1 LRDLRH
7 AVFKHTTQGSL
18 FMQRIRVW
26 DLPTRLFHWA
36 LVACVI
42 KLVVTGNIGGNL
54 MTWHMRA
61 GYAVLVLLAFRLVW
75 GLVGGYWSRFATFVP
90 TPARLWAYV
99 KGTPTGTPV
108 LGHNPLGAL
117 SVLAMLTVLGAQ
129 VATGLVSDDE
139 IAFSGPLI
147 TFVSGTTSALATTY
161 HKQYGKLLLLA
172 LVVLHVCAIV
182 YYQRVKKQ
190 RLVAA
195 MLSGDHEVEGSVQAQ
210 ASADGLGARGLA
222 AAILAVCVAAVW
234 WLVNL
239 AP

>member
-90 TPARLWAYV
+90 TPARIWAYV

-147 TFVSGTTSALATTY
+147 TFVSSATSALATTY

-195 MLSGDHEVEGSVQAQ
+195 MLSGDHEVEGGVEAQ
-210 ASADGLGARGLA
+210 ASADGLAARALPLA
-222 AAILAVCVAAVW
+222 FLLCAWPRCGGW
-234 WLVNL
+234 
-239 AP
+239 

>member
-1 LRDLRH
+1 
-7 AVFKHTTQGSL
+7 
-18 FMQRIRVW
+18 MQRIRVW

-42 KLVVTGNIGGNL
+42 TLVVTGNIGGNL

-147 TFVSGTTSALATTY
+147 TFVSSATSALATTY

-195 MLSGDHEVEGSVQAQ
+195 MLSGDHEVEGTVQAQ

-222 AAILAVCVAAVW
+222 AAIFAVCVAAVW
-234 WLVNL
+234 LLVNL

>member
-1 LRDLRH
+1 
-7 AVFKHTTQGSL
+7 
-18 FMQRIRVW
+18 MQRIRVW
-26 DLPTRLFHWA
+26 DLPTRLFHWS

-42 KLVVTGNIGGNL
+42 TLVVTGNIGGNL

-61 GYAVLVLLAFRLVW
+61 GYAVLALLAFRLVW

-90 TPARLWAYV
+90 TPARLWAYA
-99 KGTPTGTPV
+99 KGAPTGTPV

-147 TFVSGTTSALATTY
+147 AFVSGATSALATTY

-172 LVVLHVCAIV
+172 LVVLHVCAII
-182 YYQRVKKQ
+182 YYQRIKKQ

-195 MLSGDHEVEGSVQAQ
+195 MLSGDHEVDFGVQAK
-210 ASADGLGARGLA
+210 ASADGLAARGLA
-222 AAILAVCVAAVW
+222 VAIFAVCVAAVW

>member
-1 LRDLRH
+1 
-7 AVFKHTTQGSL
+7 
-18 FMQRIRVW
+18 MQRIRVW
-26 DLPTRLFHWA
+26 DLPTRFFHWA
-36 LVACVI
+36 LVACVVT
-42 KLVVTGNIGGNL
+42 LVVTGNIGGNL

-75 GLVGGYWSRFATFVP
+75 GAVGGYWSRFSTFVP
-90 TPARLWAYV
+90 TPARLWAYL
-99 KGTPTGTPV
+99 KGSPTGSPV
-108 LGHNPLGAL
+108 LGHNPLGSL
-117 SVLAMLTVLGAQ
+117 SVLAMLTVLGVQ

-147 TFVSGTTSALATTY
+147 TFVSGATSALATTY

-172 LVVLHVCAIV
+172 LVVLHICAIV

-195 MLSGDHEVEGSVQAQ
+195 MLSGDHEVARDVQVKS
-210 ASADGLGARGLA
+210 SADGLVARGLA
-222 AAILAVCVAAVW
+222 AAIFAACVAAVW

>member
-1 LRDLRH
+1 
-7 AVFKHTTQGSL
+7 
-18 FMQRIRVW
+18 MQRIRVW

-42 KLVVTGNIGGNL
+42 TLVVTGNIGGNL

-117 SVLAMLTVLGAQ
+117 SVLALLTVLGAQ

-147 TFVSGTTSALATTY
+147 TFVSSATSALATTY

-172 LVVLHVCAIV
+172 LVVLHVCAIIF
-182 YYQRVKKQ
+182 YQRVKKQ

-222 AAILAVCVAAVW
+222 AAIFAVCVAAVW